1 MAAKYEVFKAVNGQF
16 YFRLK
21 AGNGEIILGSEGY
34 STKAGALN
42 GISSVKSN
50 SPYDQNYSRHTS
62 ADYRYYFVLKAGNSQ
77 TIGTS
82 QMYST
87 TQSRDTGIQAVKTNG
102 PSAPI
107 EDLT

>member
-21 AGNGEIILGSEGY
+21 AANGEIILGSEGY
-34 STKAGALN
+34 SAKSGALN
-42 GISSVKSN
+42 GIVSVKSN
-50 SPYDQNYSRHTS
+50 SSSDSNYSRLTS
-62 ADYRYYFVLKAGNSQ
+62 SDYRYYFVLKAGNSQ

-87 TQSRDTGIQAVKTNG
+87 SQARDTGIQSVKTNG
-102 PSAPI
+102 PTAPT